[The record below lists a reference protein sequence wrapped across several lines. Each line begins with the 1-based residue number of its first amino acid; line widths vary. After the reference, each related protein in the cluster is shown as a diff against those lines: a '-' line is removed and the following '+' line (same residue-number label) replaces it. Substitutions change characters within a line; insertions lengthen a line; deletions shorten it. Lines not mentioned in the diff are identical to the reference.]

1 MGMLSN
7 SGLDREFLSSTTR
20 QAVALEKANKIA
32 VHNARRDD
40 RADEVATELT
50 RGQKFKCGQ
59 DDCPVCAPPRRQPLD
74 PKAGLS

>member
-32 VHNARRDD
+32 VHDARRED
-40 RADEVATELT
+40 RRNILSFD
-50 RGQKFKCGQ
+50 GSFHCGQ
-59 DDCPVCAPPRRQPLD
+59 DDCPVCASPRRQPLD